1 MSGVKPDLPSR
12 KNFMSPAWQNIRADF
27 PILDQKVNGQPL
39 VYLDNAATSQKP
51 SCVIAALT
59 QFYEHDNAN
68 VHRGIH
74 ALSMRA
80 TTAYEAARERSAR
93 FLNTAEP
100 GEIVFTAGTT
110 DSINLVANAWGDE
123 NLRKDDVILLTEME
137 HHSNMVPWQ
146 LLARRTGAKL
156 RYLPIVAGDTGL
168 LDLAQLDQ
176 VLTPDVKIFA
186 FTHVSN
192 TLGVINPATELC
204 AKARTVGAI
213 SVVDAAQSAGHLPLD
228 VRAMGCD
235 FLALSGHKMCGP
247 TGVGLLYG
255 RKALLEAM
263 PPYRG
268 GGSMIS
274 NVEYFESKWAPAPQK
289 FEAGTPN
296 IADAIALARAMD
308 YLDDLGREAIAQH
321 DEKLAALAYS
331 RLSAEIPGIRLLGPA
346 HHRSGVVS
354 FDLKGVHAHDV
365 VTMADQEGIA
375 LRGGHH
381 CNQPLM
387 RKLGLTS
394 TSRASFYLYNTEDEI
409 ERLVGALRKIQK
421 FFAG

>member
-1 MSGVKPDLPSR
+1 
-12 KNFMSPAWQNIRADF
+12 MSPAWKNIRTDF
-27 PILDQKVNGQPL
+27 PILDQQVNGKPL

-51 SCVIAALT
+51 QCVIDSLS
-59 QFYEHDNAN
+59 QFYQRDNAN

-74 ALSMRA
+74 TLSMRA
-80 TTAYEAARERSAR
+80 TFAYEAARERSAT
-93 FLNTAEP
+93 FLNAAES

-110 DSINLVANAWGDE
+110 DSINLVASAWGDA

-137 HHSNMVPWQ
+137 HHSNLVPWQ

-156 RYLPIVAGDTGL
+156 RFLPIVHGDTGE
-168 LDLAQLDQ
+168 LDLGQLDK
-176 VLTPDVKIFA
+176 VLTSEVKIFA

-192 TLGVINPATELC
+192 TLGIINPAEMLC
-204 AKARTVGAI
+204 AKARAVGAI
-213 SVVDAAQSAGHLPLD
+213 SVVDAAQSAGHMPID
-228 VRAMGCD
+228 VRSMGCD

-247 TGVGLLYG
+247 TGVGILYG

-296 IADAIALARAMD
+296 IADVIALARAMD

-321 DEKLAALAYS
+321 DEKLAAHTYARLA
-331 RLSAEIPGIRLLGPA
+331 AEIPGIRMLGPA
-346 HHRSGVVS
+346 HHRSGVIS

-365 VTMADQEGIA
+365 VTMADQEGVA

-387 RKLGLTS
+387 RKLGLSS
-394 TSRASFYLYNTEDEI
+394 TSRASFYFYNTEEEI
-409 ERLVGALRKIQK
+409 ERLVTTLKKIQG

>member
-1 MSGVKPDLPSR
+1 M
-12 KNFMSPAWQNIRADF
+12 NPAWQNLRAEF
-27 PILDQKVNGQPL
+27 PILNQQVNGQAL

-51 SCVIAALT
+51 QCVIDALVNYY
-59 QFYEHDNAN
+59 QRDNAN

-74 ALSMRA
+74 TLSMRA
-80 TTAYEAARERSAR
+80 TFAYEAARERSAK
-93 FLNTAEP
+93 FLNATEP

-110 DSINLVANAWGDE
+110 DSINLVANAWGDK
-123 NLRKDDVILLTEME
+123 NLKAGDIILLTEME

-146 LLARRTGAKL
+146 LLAQRTGAKL
-156 RYLPIVAGDTGL
+156 RYLPVVAGDTGL
-168 LDLAQLDQ
+168 LDLTQLDQ
-176 VLTPDVKIFA
+176 VLTPEVKIFA

-192 TLGVINPATELC
+192 TLGVINPAAALC
-204 AKARTVGAI
+204 AAAKKVGAI
-213 SVVDAAQSAGHLPLD
+213 SVVDAAQSIGHMPID
-228 VRAMGCD
+228 VRALGCD
-235 FLALSGHKMCGP
+235 FLAASGHKMCGP

-296 IADAIALARAMD
+296 IADVIALARAMD

-321 DEKLAALAYS
+321 DEKLAEHAYARLAT
-331 RLSAEIPGIRLLGPA
+331 EIPGIRMLGPA
-346 HHRSGVVS
+346 QHRSGVIS
-354 FDLKGVHAHDV
+354 FDLPGVHAHDV
-365 VTMADQEGIA
+365 VTMADQEGVA

-387 RKLGLTS
+387 RKLGLSS
-394 TSRASFYLYNTEDEI
+394 TSRASFYLYNTEAEI
-409 ERLVGALRKIQK
+409 ERLVATLQKIQK

>member
-1 MSGVKPDLPSR
+1 M
-12 KNFMSPAWQNIRADF
+12 NPAWQNIRTDF
-27 PILDQKVNGQPL
+27 PILAQKVNGKPL

-51 SCVIAALT
+51 QCVIDALT
-59 QFYEHDNAN
+59 HYYQHDNAN

-80 TTAYEAARERSAR
+80 TFAYEAARERSAK
-93 FLNTAEP
+93 FLNAAEP

-123 NLRKDDVILLTEME
+123 NLKKGDVILLTEME
-137 HHSNMVPWQ
+137 HHSNLVPWQ
-146 LLARRTGAKL
+146 LLVRRTGAKL

-168 LDLAQLDQ
+168 LDLALLDQ
-176 VLTPDVKIFA
+176 VLTPEVKIFA

-192 TLGVINPATELC
+192 TLGVINPAAELC
-204 AKARTVGAI
+204 AAARKVGAVT
-213 SVVDAAQSAGHLPLD
+213 VVDAAQSAGHMPLD

-235 FLALSGHKMCGP
+235 FLAVSGHKMCGP

-255 RKALLEAM
+255 GKALLDAM

-296 IADAIALARAMD
+296 IADVIALGRALD

-321 DEKLAALAYS
+321 DEKLAALAYA
-331 RLSAEIPGIRLLGPA
+331 RLKAEVPGIRLLGPA

-365 VTMADQEGIA
+365 VTMADQEGVA

-387 RKLGLTS
+387 RKLGLSS
-394 TSRASFYLYNTEDEI
+394 TSRASFYLYNTESEI
-409 ERLVGALRKIQK
+409 ERLVLAVNKIQK

>member
-1 MSGVKPDLPSR
+1 M
-12 KNFMSPAWQNIRADF
+12 NPAWQNLRADF
-27 PILDQKVNGQPL
+27 PILNQQVNGQAL

-51 SCVIAALT
+51 QCVIDALVNYY
-59 QFYEHDNAN
+59 QRDNAN

-74 ALSMRA
+74 TLSMRA
-80 TTAYEAARERSAR
+80 TFAYEAARERSAK
-93 FLNTAEP
+93 FLNATEP

-110 DSINLVANAWGDE
+110 DSINLVANAWGDK
-123 NLRKDDVILLTEME
+123 NLKAGDIILLTEME

-146 LLARRTGAKL
+146 LLAQRTGAKL
-156 RYLPIVAGDTGL
+156 RYLPVVAGDTGL
-168 LDLAQLDQ
+168 LDLTQLDQ
-176 VLTPDVKIFA
+176 VLTPEVKIFS

-192 TLGVINPATELC
+192 TLGVINPAAMLC
-204 AKARTVGAI
+204 AAAKKVGAI
-213 SVVDAAQSAGHLPLD
+213 SVVDAAQSIGHMPID
-228 VRAMGCD
+228 VRVLGCD
-235 FLALSGHKMCGP
+235 FLAASGHKMCGP

-296 IADAIALARAMD
+296 IADVIALARAMD

-321 DEKLAALAYS
+321 DEKLAEHAYARLAS
-331 RLSAEIPGIRLLGPA
+331 EIPGIRMLGPA
-346 HHRSGVVS
+346 HHRSGVIS
-354 FDLKGVHAHDV
+354 FDLPGVHAHDV
-365 VTMADQEGIA
+365 VTMADQEGVA

-387 RKLGLTS
+387 RKLGLSS
-394 TSRASFYLYNTEDEI
+394 TSRASFYLYNTEAEI
-409 ERLVGALRKIQK
+409 ERLVATLQKIQK

>member
-1 MSGVKPDLPSR
+1 MNS
-12 KNFMSPAWQNIRADF
+12 AWQNLRADF
-27 PILDQKVNGQPL
+27 PILDQQVNGQPL

-51 SCVIAALT
+51 QCVIDALT
-59 QFYEHDNAN
+59 HYYQKDNAN

-80 TTAYEAARERSAR
+80 TFAYEAARERAAK
-93 FLNTAEP
+93 FLNAAEP

-123 NLRKDDVILLTEME
+123 NLKKGDVILLTEME

-176 VLTPDVKIFA
+176 ILTPEVKIFA

-192 TLGVINPATELC
+192 TLGVINPAAELC
-204 AKARTVGAI
+204 AAAKKIGALT
-213 SVVDAAQSAGHLPLD
+213 VVDAAQSAGHLPLD

-235 FLALSGHKMCGP
+235 FLAVSGHKMCGP

-255 RKALLEAM
+255 RKALLDAM

-289 FEAGTPN
+289 YEAGTPN
-296 IADAIALARAMD
+296 IADVIALARAMD
-308 YLDDLGREAIAQH
+308 YLDGLGREAIAQH
-321 DEKLAALAYS
+321 DEKLAALAYA
-331 RLSAEIPGIRLLGPA
+331 RLKAEVPGIRILGPA

-354 FDLKGVHAHDV
+354 FDLPGVHAHDV
-365 VTMADQEGIA
+365 VTMADQEGVA

-387 RKLGLTS
+387 RKLGLSS
-394 TSRASFYLYNTEDEI
+394 TSRASFYLYNTEPEI
-409 ERLVGALRKIQK
+409 NRLVATLQKIQK

>member
-1 MSGVKPDLPSR
+1 M
-12 KNFMSPAWQNIRADF
+12 NPAWQNLRADF
-27 PILDQKVNGQPL
+27 PILNQQVNGQAL

-51 SCVIAALT
+51 QCVIDALVNYY
-59 QFYEHDNAN
+59 QRDNAN

-74 ALSMRA
+74 TLSMRA
-80 TTAYEAARERSAR
+80 TFAYEAARERSAK
-93 FLNTAEP
+93 FLNATEP

-110 DSINLVANAWGDE
+110 DSINLVANAWGDK
-123 NLRKDDVILLTEME
+123 NVKAGDIILLTEME

-146 LLARRTGAKL
+146 LLAQRTGAKL
-156 RYLPIVAGDTGL
+156 RYLPVVAGDTGL
-168 LDLAQLDQ
+168 LDLTQLDQ
-176 VLTPDVKIFA
+176 VLTPEVKIFS

-192 TLGVINPATELC
+192 TLGVINPAAMLC
-204 AKARTVGAI
+204 AAAKKVGAI
-213 SVVDAAQSAGHLPLD
+213 SVVDAAQSIGHMPID
-228 VRAMGCD
+228 VRVLGCD
-235 FLALSGHKMCGP
+235 FLAASGHKMCGP

-296 IADAIALARAMD
+296 IADVIALARAMD

-321 DEKLAALAYS
+321 DEKLAEHAYARLAS
-331 RLSAEIPGIRLLGPA
+331 EIPGIRMLGPA
-346 HHRSGVVS
+346 QHRSGVIS
-354 FDLKGVHAHDV
+354 FDLPGVHAHDV
-365 VTMADQEGIA
+365 VTMADQEGVA

-387 RKLGLTS
+387 RKLGLST
-394 TSRASFYLYNTEDEI
+394 TSRASFYLYNTEAEI
-409 ERLVGALRKIQK
+409 ERLVVTLQKIQR

>member
-1 MSGVKPDLPSR
+1 
-12 KNFMSPAWQNIRADF
+12 MSPAWKNIRADF
-27 PILDQKVNGQPL
+27 PILDQQVNGKPL

-51 SCVIAALT
+51 QCVIDSLT
-59 QFYEHDNAN
+59 HYYERDNAN

-74 ALSMRA
+74 TLSMRA
-80 TTAYEAARERSAR
+80 TSAYEAARERSAK
-93 FLNTAEP
+93 FLNATEA
-100 GEIVFTAGTT
+100 GEIIFTAGTT

-123 NLRKDDVILLTEME
+123 NFKQNDVILLTEME
-137 HHSNMVPWQ
+137 HHSNLVPWQ

-156 RYLPIVAGDTGL
+156 RFLPVVAGDSGL
-168 LDLAQLDQ
+168 LDLTQLDQ
-176 VLTPDVKIFA
+176 VLTAEVKLFA

-192 TLGVINPATELC
+192 TLGVINPVAELC
-204 AKARTVGAI
+204 AKARAVGAV
-213 SVVDAAQSAGHLPLD
+213 SVVDAAQSAGHMPLD

-255 RKALLEAM
+255 RKALLDAM

-308 YLDDLGREAIAQH
+308 YLDDLGRDAIAQH
-321 DEKLAALAYS
+321 DEKLAAHAYARLAS
-331 RLSAEIPGIRLLGPA
+331 EISGIRMLGPA
-346 HHRSGVVS
+346 HHRSGVIS

-365 VTMADQEGIA
+365 VTMADQEGVA

-387 RKLGLTS
+387 RKLGLSS
-394 TSRASFYLYNTEDEI
+394 TSRASFYLYNTEEEI
-409 ERLVGALRKIQK
+409 GRLVATLQKIQN
-421 FFAG
+421 FFVG

>member
-1 MSGVKPDLPSR
+1 M
-12 KNFMSPAWQNIRADF
+12 NPAWQNLRADF
-27 PILDQKVNGQPL
+27 PILNQQVNGQAL

-51 SCVIAALT
+51 QCVIDALVNYY
-59 QFYEHDNAN
+59 QRDNAN

-74 ALSMRA
+74 TLSMRA
-80 TTAYEAARERSAR
+80 TFAYEAARERSAK
-93 FLNTAEP
+93 FLNATEP

-110 DSINLVANAWGDE
+110 DSINLVANAWGDK
-123 NLRKDDVILLTEME
+123 NLKAGDIILLTEME

-146 LLARRTGAKL
+146 LLAQRTGAKL
-156 RYLPIVAGDTGL
+156 RYLPVVAGDTGL
-168 LDLAQLDQ
+168 LDLTQLDQ
-176 VLTPDVKIFA
+176 VLTPEVKIFA

-192 TLGVINPATELC
+192 TLGVINPAAALC
-204 AKARTVGAI
+204 AAAKKVGAI
-213 SVVDAAQSAGHLPLD
+213 SVVDAAQSIGHMPID
-228 VRAMGCD
+228 VRALGCD
-235 FLALSGHKMCGP
+235 FLAASGHKMCGP

-296 IADAIALARAMD
+296 IADVIALARAMD

-321 DEKLAALAYS
+321 DEKLAEHAYARLAT
-331 RLSAEIPGIRLLGPA
+331 EIPGIRMLGPA
-346 HHRSGVVS
+346 QHRSGVIS
-354 FDLKGVHAHDV
+354 FDLPGVHAHDV
-365 VTMADQEGIA
+365 VTMADQEGVA

-387 RKLGLTS
+387 RKLGLSS
-394 TSRASFYLYNTEDEI
+394 TSRASFYLYNTEAEI
-409 ERLVGALRKIQK
+409 ERLVATLQKIQK
-421 FFAG
+421 FFVG

>member
-1 MSGVKPDLPSR
+1 MNK
-12 KNFMSPAWQNIRADF
+12 AWANLRADF
-27 PILDQKVNGQPL
+27 PILDQQVNGQPL

-51 SCVIAALT
+51 QCVIDALSN
-59 QFYEHDNAN
+59 YYRKDNAN

-80 TTAYEAARERSAR
+80 TFAYEAARERSAK
-93 FLNTAEP
+93 FLNAAEP

-123 NLRKDDVILLTEME
+123 NLKPGDVILLTEME

-146 LLARRTGAKL
+146 LLARRTGARL
-156 RYLPIVAGDTGL
+156 RYLPVVAGDSGL
-168 LDLAQLDQ
+168 LDLAQLAN
-176 VLTPDVKIFA
+176 VLKPDVKLFA

-192 TLGVINPATELC
+192 TLGVINPAADLC
-204 AKARTVGAI
+204 AAAKKAGAI

-228 VRAMGCD
+228 VRALGCD

-247 TGVGLLYG
+247 TGVGILYG
-255 RKALLEAM
+255 RKALLDAM

-296 IADAIALARAMD
+296 IGDVIALARAMD

-321 DEKLAALAYS
+321 DEQLAAHAYARLA
-331 RLSAEIPGIRLLGPA
+331 AEVPGIRMLGPA
-346 HHRSGVVS
+346 HHRSGVIS
-354 FDLKGVHAHDV
+354 FDLPGVHAHDV
-365 VTMADQEGIA
+365 VTMADQEGVA

-387 RKLGLTS
+387 RKLGLSS
-394 TSRASFYLYNTEDEI
+394 TSRASFYLYNTEAEI
-409 ERLVGALRKIQK
+409 ERLVATLQKIQK
-421 FFAG
+421 FFVG

>member
-1 MSGVKPDLPSR
+1 M
-12 KNFMSPAWQNIRADF
+12 NPAWQNLRADF
-27 PILDQKVNGQPL
+27 PILNQQVNGQAL

-51 SCVIAALT
+51 QCVIDALVNYY
-59 QFYEHDNAN
+59 QRDNAN

-74 ALSMRA
+74 TLSMRA
-80 TTAYEAARERSAR
+80 TFAYEAARERSAK
-93 FLNTAEP
+93 FLNATEP

-110 DSINLVANAWGDE
+110 DSINLVANAWGDK
-123 NLRKDDVILLTEME
+123 NVKAGDIILLTEME

-146 LLARRTGAKL
+146 LLAQRTGAKL
-156 RYLPIVAGDTGL
+156 RYLPVVAGDTGL
-168 LDLAQLDQ
+168 LDLTQLDQ
-176 VLTPDVKIFA
+176 VLTPEVKIFA

-192 TLGVINPATELC
+192 TLGVINPAAMLC
-204 AKARTVGAI
+204 AAAKKVGAI
-213 SVVDAAQSAGHLPLD
+213 SVVDAAQSIGHMPID
-228 VRAMGCD
+228 VRVLGCD
-235 FLALSGHKMCGP
+235 FLAASGHKMCGP

-296 IADAIALARAMD
+296 IADVIALARAMD

-321 DEKLAALAYS
+321 DEKLAEHAYARLAS
-331 RLSAEIPGIRLLGPA
+331 EIPGIRMLGPA
-346 HHRSGVVS
+346 QHRSGVIS
-354 FDLKGVHAHDV
+354 FDLPGVHAHDV
-365 VTMADQEGIA
+365 VTMADQEGVA

-387 RKLGLTS
+387 RKLGLSS
-394 TSRASFYLYNTEDEI
+394 TSRASFYLYNTEAEI
-409 ERLVGALRKIQK
+409 ERLVVTLQKIQR

>member
-1 MSGVKPDLPSR
+1 
-12 KNFMSPAWQNIRADF
+12 MSPAWKNIRTDF
-27 PILDQKVNGQPL
+27 PILDQQVNGRPL
-39 VYLDNAATSQKP
+39 VYLDNAATSHKP
-51 SCVIAALT
+51 RCVIDTLT
-59 QFYEHDNAN
+59 QFYERDNAN

-80 TTAYEAARERSAR
+80 TAAYEAARERSAK
-93 FLNTAEP
+93 FLNAASP
-100 GEIVFTAGTT
+100 AEIVFTAGTT
-110 DSINLVANAWGDE
+110 DSINLVANAWGNE
-123 NLRKDDVILLTEME
+123 NLKPGDVILLTEME
-137 HHSNMVPWQ
+137 HHSNLVPWQ

-156 RYLPIVAGDTGL
+156 RYLPIVPGDTGL
-168 LDLAQLDQ
+168 LDLTQLDR
-176 VLTPDVKIFA
+176 VLTPEVKVFT

-192 TLGVINPATELC
+192 TLGVINPAAELC
-204 AKARTVGAI
+204 AAAKKVGALT
-213 SVVDAAQSAGHLPLD
+213 VVDAAQSAGHLPVD

-235 FLALSGHKMCGP
+235 FLAVSGHKMCGP
-247 TGVGLLYG
+247 TGVGLLYA
-255 RKALLEAM
+255 RAPLLEQM

-274 NVEYFESKWAPAPQK
+274 SVEYFESKWAPAPAK

-296 IADAIALARAMD
+296 IADAIALGRAMD
-308 YLDDLGREAIAQH
+308 YLDDLGRAAIAQH
-321 DEKLAALAYS
+321 DEQLAALAYH
-331 RLSAEIPGIRLLGPA
+331 RITTEVPGIRVLGPA

-354 FDLKGVHAHDV
+354 FALPGAHAHDV
-365 VTMADQEGIA
+365 VTLADREGIA

-387 RKLGLTS
+387 RKLGLNS

-409 ERLVGALRKIQK
+409 ERLIEALKKIQK

>member
-1 MSGVKPDLPSR
+1 M
-12 KNFMSPAWQNIRADF
+12 NPAWQNLRADF
-27 PILDQKVNGQPL
+27 PILNQQVNGQAL

-51 SCVIAALT
+51 QCVIDALVNYY
-59 QFYEHDNAN
+59 QRDNAN

-74 ALSMRA
+74 TLSMRA
-80 TTAYEAARERSAR
+80 TFAYEAARERSAK
-93 FLNTAEP
+93 FLNATEP

-110 DSINLVANAWGDE
+110 DSINLVANAWGNK
-123 NLRKDDVILLTEME
+123 NLKAGDIILLTEME

-146 LLARRTGAKL
+146 LLAQRTGAKL
-156 RYLPIVAGDTGL
+156 RYLPVVAGDTGL
-168 LDLAQLDQ
+168 LDLTQLDQ
-176 VLTPDVKIFA
+176 VLTPEEKIFA

-192 TLGVINPATELC
+192 TLGVINPAAALC
-204 AKARTVGAI
+204 AAAKKVGAI
-213 SVVDAAQSAGHLPLD
+213 SVVDAAQSIGHMPID
-228 VRAMGCD
+228 VRALGCD
-235 FLALSGHKMCGP
+235 FLAASGHKMCGP

-296 IADAIALARAMD
+296 IADVIALARAMD

-321 DEKLAALAYS
+321 DEKLAEHAYARLAT
-331 RLSAEIPGIRLLGPA
+331 EIPGIRMLGPA
-346 HHRSGVVS
+346 QHRSGVIS
-354 FDLKGVHAHDV
+354 FDLPGVHAHDV
-365 VTMADQEGIA
+365 VTMADQEGVA

-387 RKLGLTS
+387 RKLGLSS
-394 TSRASFYLYNTEDEI
+394 TSRASFYLYNTEAEI
-409 ERLVGALRKIQK
+409 ERLVATLQKIQK

>member
-1 MSGVKPDLPSR
+1 
-12 KNFMSPAWQNIRADF
+12 MSPAWKNIRADF
-27 PILDQKVNGQPL
+27 PILDQKVNGHPL

-51 SCVIAALT
+51 QCVIDLLVHYY
-59 QFYEHDNAN
+59 QRDNAN

-80 TTAYEAARERSAR
+80 TFAYEAARERSAK
-93 FLNTAEP
+93 FLNAAEP
-100 GEIVFTAGTT
+100 GEIVFTGGTT

-123 NLRKDDVILLTEME
+123 NLKKGDVILLTEME

-176 VLTPDVKIFA
+176 VLTSEVKIFA

-192 TLGVINPATELC
+192 TLGVINPAAELC
-204 AKARTVGAI
+204 AKARAVGAV

-235 FLALSGHKMCGP
+235 FLAVSGHKMCGP

-255 RKALLEAM
+255 RKALLDAM

-274 NVEYFESKWAPAPQK
+274 NVEYFESKWAPAPAK

-308 YLDDLGREAIAQH
+308 YLDDLGRDAIARH
-321 DEKLAALAYS
+321 DEKLAAVAYE
-331 RLSAEIPGIRLLGPA
+331 RLKTEVPGIRLLGPA

-365 VTMADQEGIA
+365 VTMADQEGVA

-387 RKLGLTS
+387 RKLGLSS
-394 TSRASFYLYNTEDEI
+394 TSRASFYLYNTEAEI
-409 ERLVGALRKIQK
+409 DRLVLTLQKISK

>member
-1 MSGVKPDLPSR
+1 
-12 KNFMSPAWQNIRADF
+12 MSPAWQNIRADF
-27 PILDQKVNGQPL
+27 PILAQQVNGKPL

-59 QFYEHDNAN
+59 QFYERDNAN

-80 TTAYEAARERSAR
+80 TTAYEAARDRAAN
-93 FLNTAEP
+93 FLHAAES
-100 GEIVFTAGTT
+100 GEVVFTAGTT
-110 DSINLVANAWGDE
+110 DSINLVANAWGDD
-123 NLRKDDVILLTEME
+123 NLRRGDVILLTEME
-137 HHSNMVPWQ
+137 HHSNLVPWQ
-146 LLARRTGAKL
+146 LLARRTGAQL
-156 RYLPIVAGDTGL
+156 RYLPIVAGDSGL

-176 VLTPDVKIFA
+176 VLTPEVKIFA

-192 TLGVINPATELC
+192 TLGVINPAAELC
-204 AKARTVGAI
+204 AKARAVGAVSI
-213 SVVDAAQSAGHLPLD
+213 VDAAQSAGHMPLD
-228 VRAMGCD
+228 VRRMGCD

-247 TGVGLLYG
+247 TGVGVLYG
-255 RKALLEAM
+255 RKALLDAM

-296 IADAIALARAMD
+296 IADVIALGRAMD

-321 DEKLAALAYS
+321 DEKLAAVAYA
-331 RLSAEIPGIRLLGPA
+331 RLKAEIPGIRLLGPA

-365 VTMADQEGIA
+365 VTMADQEGVA

-387 RKLGLTS
+387 RKLGLSS

-409 ERLVGALRKIQK
+409 GRLVFALKKIQG

>member
-1 MSGVKPDLPSR
+1 VNAFP
-12 KNFMSPAWQNIRADF
+12 NATFMNPAWQNVRADF
-27 PILDQKVNGQPL
+27 PILDQQVNGKPL

-51 SCVIAALT
+51 RSVIEALNR
-59 QFYEHDNAN
+59 YYLKDNAN

-80 TTAYEAARERSAR
+80 TFAYEAARERAVK
-93 FLNTAEP
+93 FFNAADP
-100 GEIVFTAGTT
+100 AEIVFTAGTT

-123 NLRKDDVILLTEME
+123 NLKAGDVILLTEME
-137 HHSNMVPWQ
+137 HHSNLVPWQ

-156 RYLPIVAGDTGL
+156 RYLPIVAGDSGL

-176 VLTPDVKIFA
+176 VLTPDVKLFA

-192 TLGVINPATELC
+192 TLGVINPAAELC
-204 AKARTVGAI
+204 AAARKVGAI
-213 SVVDAAQSAGHLPLD
+213 SVVDAAQSAGHMPID

-235 FLALSGHKMCGP
+235 FLAVSGHKMCGP
-247 TGVGLLYG
+247 TGIGLLYG
-255 RKALLEAM
+255 RKALLDAM

-274 NVEYFESKWAPAPQK
+274 NVEYFESKWAPSPAR

-296 IADAIALARAMD
+296 IADAIALGTAMD
-308 YLDDLGREAIAQH
+308 YLDALGREAIAQH
-321 DEKLAALAYS
+321 DEKLAALAYA
-331 RLSAEIPGIRLLGPA
+331 RLQAEVPGLRILGPA

-365 VTMADQEGIA
+365 VTLADQEGVA

-387 RKLGLTS
+387 RKLGLSS
-394 TSRASFYLYNTEDEI
+394 TSRASFYFYNTENDI
-409 ERLVGALRKIQK
+409 DRLVAALQKISR

>member
-1 MSGVKPDLPSR
+1 M
-12 KNFMSPAWQNIRADF
+12 NAAWKNIRADF
-27 PILDQKVNGQPL
+27 PILDQQVNGKPL

-51 SCVIAALT
+51 QCVIDALT
-59 QFYEHDNAN
+59 HYYAKDNAN

-74 ALSMRA
+74 TLSMRA
-80 TTAYEAARERSAR
+80 TFAYEAARERAAK
-93 FLNTAEP
+93 FLNATEP
-100 GEIVFTAGTT
+100 GEIVFTSGTT
-110 DSINLVANAWGDE
+110 DGINLVANAWGDE
-123 NLRKDDVILLTEME
+123 NLKKSDVILLTEME

-146 LLARRTGAKL
+146 MLARRTGAKL

-168 LDLAQLDQ
+168 LDLTQLDK
-176 VLTPDVKIFA
+176 VLTTEVKIFA

-192 TLGVINPATELC
+192 TLGVINPAAELC
-204 AKARTVGAI
+204 AAAKKVGALT
-213 SVVDAAQSAGHLPLD
+213 VVDAAQSAGHLPLD

-235 FLALSGHKMCGP
+235 FLAVSGHKMCGP

-255 RKALLEAM
+255 RKALLDAM

-274 NVEYFESKWAPAPQK
+274 NVEYFESKWAPAPAK

-308 YLDDLGREAIAQH
+308 YLDDFGREAIAQH
-321 DEKLAALAYS
+321 DEKLAALAYA
-331 RLSAEIPGIRLLGPA
+331 RLKAEVPRIRILGPA

-365 VTMADQEGIA
+365 VTMADREGVA

-387 RKLGLTS
+387 RKLGLSS
-394 TSRASFYLYNTEDEI
+394 TSRASFYLYNTEADI
-409 ERLVGALRKIQK
+409 DRLVSALQKIQK

>member
-1 MSGVKPDLPSR
+1 M
-12 KNFMSPAWQNIRADF
+12 NQAWQNIRADF
-27 PILDQKVNGQPL
+27 PILNQVVNGKPL

-51 SCVIAALT
+51 QCVIDALT
-59 QFYEHDNAN
+59 HYYERDNAN

-80 TTAYEAARERSAR
+80 TYAYEAARERTVK
-93 FLNTAEP
+93 FLNAKSQA
-100 GEIVFTAGTT
+100 EIVFTGGTT
-110 DSINLVANAWGDE
+110 DGINLVANAWGDE
-123 NLRKDDVILLTEME
+123 HLKAGDVILLTEME
-137 HHSNMVPWQ
+137 HHSNLVPWQ

-156 RYLPIVAGDTGL
+156 RFLPIVPGDTGL

-176 VLTPDVKIFA
+176 VLTPEVKIFA

-192 TLGVINPATELC
+192 TLGVINPVAELC
-204 AKARTVGAI
+204 AAAKKIGALTL
-213 SVVDAAQSAGHLPLD
+213 VDAAQSAGHMPVD
-228 VRAMGCD
+228 VQQLGCD
-235 FLALSGHKMCGP
+235 FLVLSGHKMCGP
-247 TGVGLLYG
+247 TGIGVLYG
-255 RKALLEAM
+255 REALLQAM

-274 NVEYFESKWAPAPQK
+274 SVEYFESKWAPSPAK

-308 YLDDLGREAIAQH
+308 YLDELGREAIARH
-321 DEKLAALAYS
+321 DEKLAALAYA
-331 RLSAEIPGIRLLGPA
+331 RLQAEVPGIRILGPA

-354 FDLKGVHAHDV
+354 FALPGAHAHDV
-365 VTMADQEGIA
+365 VTLADQDGIA

-387 RKLGLTS
+387 RKLGLNS
-394 TSRASFYLYNTEDEI
+394 TSRASFYFYNTEEEI
-409 ERLVGALRKIQK
+409 ERLVTALKKIQK
-421 FFAG
+421 FFANA

>member
-1 MSGVKPDLPSR
+1 M
-12 KNFMSPAWQNIRADF
+12 NPAWQNLRADF
-27 PILDQKVNGQPL
+27 PILNQQVNGQAL

-51 SCVIAALT
+51 QCVIDALVNYY
-59 QFYEHDNAN
+59 QRDNAN

-74 ALSMRA
+74 TLSMRA
-80 TTAYEAARERSAR
+80 TFAYEAARERSAK
-93 FLNTAEP
+93 FLNATEP

-110 DSINLVANAWGDE
+110 DSINLVANAWGDK
-123 NLRKDDVILLTEME
+123 NLKAGDIILLTEME

-146 LLARRTGAKL
+146 LLAQRTGAKL
-156 RYLPIVAGDTGL
+156 RYLPVVAGDTGL
-168 LDLAQLDQ
+168 LDLTQLDQ
-176 VLTPDVKIFA
+176 VLTPEVKIFA

-192 TLGVINPATELC
+192 TLGVINPAAALC
-204 AKARTVGAI
+204 AAAKKVGAI
-213 SVVDAAQSAGHLPLD
+213 SVVDAAQSIGHMPID
-228 VRAMGCD
+228 VRALGCD
-235 FLALSGHKMCGP
+235 FLAASGHKMCGP

-296 IADAIALARAMD
+296 IADVIALARAMD

-321 DEKLAALAYS
+321 DEKLAEHAYARLAT
-331 RLSAEIPGIRLLGPA
+331 EIPGIRMLGPA
-346 HHRSGVVS
+346 QHRSGVIS
-354 FDLKGVHAHDV
+354 FDLPGVHAHDV
-365 VTMADQEGIA
+365 VTMADQEGVA

-387 RKLGLTS
+387 RKLGLSS
-394 TSRASFYLYNTEDEI
+394 TSRASFYLYNTEAEI
-409 ERLVGALRKIQK
+409 ERLVATLQKIQK

>member
-1 MSGVKPDLPSR
+1 
-12 KNFMSPAWQNIRADF
+12 MSPAWKNIRADF
-27 PILDQKVNGQPL
+27 PILDQQVNGKPL

-51 SCVIAALT
+51 RCVIDALT
-59 QFYEHDNAN
+59 HFYERDNAN

-80 TTAYEAARERSAR
+80 TSAYEHARERSAR
-93 FLNTAEP
+93 FLNAGSP
-100 GEIVFTAGTT
+100 AEIVFTAGTT

-123 NLRKDDVILLTEME
+123 NLKTGDVILLTEME
-137 HHSNMVPWQ
+137 HHSNLVPWQ

-156 RYLPIVAGDTGL
+156 RYLPIVPGDTGL
-168 LDLAQLDQ
+168 LDMAQLSK

-192 TLGVINPATELC
+192 TLGVINPAAELC
-204 AKARTVGAI
+204 AAAKKVGALTVI
-213 SVVDAAQSAGHLPLD
+213 DAAQSAGHMPLD

-235 FLALSGHKMCGP
+235 FLAVSGHKMCGP

-255 RKALLEAM
+255 RAPLLDNM

-274 NVEYFESKWAPAPQK
+274 SVEYFESKWAPAPAK

-321 DEKLAALAYS
+321 DEKLAALAYH
-331 RLSAEIPGIRLLGPA
+331 RITTEIPGIRVLGPA

-354 FDLKGVHAHDV
+354 FALPGAHAHDV
-365 VTMADQEGIA
+365 VTLADQEGIA

-387 RKLGLTS
+387 RKLGLNS

-409 ERLVGALRKIQK
+409 ERLIAALKKIQK
-421 FFAG
+421 FFAV

>member
-1 MSGVKPDLPSR
+1 M
-12 KNFMSPAWQNIRADF
+12 NPAWQNLRADF
-27 PILDQKVNGQPL
+27 PILNQQVNGQAL

-51 SCVIAALT
+51 QCVIDALVNYY
-59 QFYEHDNAN
+59 QRDNAN

-74 ALSMRA
+74 TLSMRA
-80 TTAYEAARERSAR
+80 TFAYEAARERSAK
-93 FLNTAEP
+93 FLNATEP

-110 DSINLVANAWGDE
+110 DSINLVANAWGDK
-123 NLRKDDVILLTEME
+123 NLKAGDIILLTEME

-146 LLARRTGAKL
+146 LLAQRTGAKL
-156 RYLPIVAGDTGL
+156 RYLPVVAGDTGL
-168 LDLAQLDQ
+168 LDLTQLDQ
-176 VLTPDVKIFA
+176 VLTPEVKIFA

-192 TLGVINPATELC
+192 TLGVINPAAALC
-204 AKARTVGAI
+204 AAAKKVGAI
-213 SVVDAAQSAGHLPLD
+213 SVVDAAQSIGHMPID
-228 VRAMGCD
+228 VRALGCD
-235 FLALSGHKMCGP
+235 FLAASGHKMCGP

-296 IADAIALARAMD
+296 IADVIALARAMD

-321 DEKLAALAYS
+321 DEKLAEHAYARLAT
-331 RLSAEIPGIRLLGPA
+331 EIPGIRMLGPA
-346 HHRSGVVS
+346 QHRSGVIS
-354 FDLKGVHAHDV
+354 FDLPGVHAHDV
-365 VTMADQEGIA
+365 VTMADQEGVA

-387 RKLGLTS
+387 RKLGLSS
-394 TSRASFYLYNTEDEI
+394 TSRASFYLYNTEAEI
-409 ERLVGALRKIQK
+409 KRLVATLQKIQK
-421 FFAG
+421 FFVG